1 MNQDDHIINRR
12 SMIRAASVT
21 AGAALAGKTVF
32 SGATA
37 AADTA
42 GADNPAP
49 ADPPAGRYRIDMH
62 AHFLPPRYRE
72 SLLAHGHFL
81 IGGYPLPEW
90 SPEAAVSF
98 MDDWGI
104 QAQVLS
110 VSDPAVAFV
119 RGAEAHDLARYC
131 NDYAADLIARQG
143 DRFGALATLPMPD
156 VAASIS
162 ELHHA
167 LDVRGL
173 DGVTL
178 LSAYDGVYLGDPRF
192 EPLMAE
198 LNRRKAYV
206 FIHPASIPADA
217 KPELPLPDFLAEFTF
232 DTTRAAILLMTTG
245 VLDRY
250 PDIRFQLSHA
260 GGTLPFLA
268 GRLGVVSASPVGEI
282 WPDTLPKVS
291 LLHTEE
297 LLSRFYY
304 DTALSSHPSAMGSA
318 LSVTDSSHIVFGS
331 DWPFSQLTFRGSG
344 DPAPRLQETFDTAGR
359 LEVERNNQLRE
370 LPGLASRIS

>member
-1 MNQDDHIINRR
+1 M
-12 SMIRAASVT
+12 
-21 AGAALAGKTVF
+21 
-32 SGATA
+32 
-37 AADTA
+37 
-42 GADNPAP
+42 
-49 ADPPAGRYRIDMH
+49 
-62 AHFLPPRYRE
+62 
-72 SLLAHGHFL
+72 
-81 IGGYPLPEW
+81 
-90 SPEAAVSF
+90 
-98 MDDWGI
+98 
-104 QAQVLS
+104 LS

-131 NDYAADLIARQG
+131 NDYAADLVARQG
-143 DRFGALATLPMPD
+143 DRFGAFATLPMPD

-178 LSAYDGVYLGDPRF
+178 LSAYDGIYLGDPRF

-206 FIHPASIPADA
+206 FIHPASIPVDA

-268 GRLGVVSASPVGEI
+268 SRLGVVSASPVGEI
-282 WPDTLPKVS
+282 WPDALPKVS
-291 LLHTEE
+291 LLNTEK

-331 DWPFSQLTFRGSG
+331 DWPFSQLTFHGSG
-344 DPAPRLQETFDTAGR
+344 DPAPRLQETFDAPGR
-359 LEVERNNQLRE
+359 LEVERSNQLRE
-370 LPGLASRIS
+370 LPGLASRIG

>member
-1 MNQDDHIINRR
+1 MDQDNRIINRR
-12 SMIRAASVT
+12 GVIRAASVA
-21 AGAALAGKTVF
+21 AGAAVAGKAIL

-37 AADTA
+37 SADPA
-42 GADNPAP
+42 QADGAAP
-49 ADPPAGRYRIDMH
+49 AELPAGNYRIDMH
-62 AHFLPPRYRE
+62 SHFLPPRYRE
-72 SLLAHGHFL
+72 SLLAHGHFF

-90 SPEAAVSF
+90 SPEAAIAF
-98 MDDWGI
+98 MDAWGI

-110 VSDPAVAFV
+110 VSDPAVAFL
-119 RGAEAHDLARYC
+119 RGTEANDLARYC

-143 DRFGALATLPMPD
+143 DRFGAFATLPMPD
-156 VAASIS
+156 VLASIR
-162 ELHHA
+162 ELDHA
-167 LDVRGL
+167 FDDLGL
-173 DGVTL
+173 DGVAL

-268 GRLGVVSASPVGEI
+268 GRLGVVSASPVGEY
-282 WPDTLPKVS
+282 WPDALPEVS
-291 LLHTEE
+291 LLHSEE
-297 LLSRFYY
+297 LISRFYY
-304 DTALSSHPSAMGSA
+304 DTALSSHPSAMRA
-318 LSVTDSSHIVFGS
+318 VTSVADQSHVVFGS

-359 LEVERNNQLRE
+359 VQVERNNQLRE
-370 LPGLASRIS
+370 LPGLASRIG